1 MTYLFVVEDGPL
13 LHRATV
19 RGADNVPDGFDLDVL
34 LAVTTGELGNPGSC
48 LGGQREREK
57 ESTPLKNNET
67 ERGGVLPGKK
77 C

>member
-1 MTYLFVVEDGPL
+1 MYMTHLFVVEDGPL

-48 LGGQREREK
+48 LDGQREK
-57 ESTPLKNNET
+57 AHN
-67 ERGGVLPGKK
+67 
-77 C
+77 